1 MAVPPQ
7 LHSVCVFCGSSVGVR
22 PEFAQAAEEMGRL
35 LAERQIRVV
44 YGGGNVGLMGALAN
58 AALAAGGQVIG
69 VIPQMLVDRELAHT
83 GLTELRIV
91 LSMHERK
98 ALMAELSD
106 AFIALPGGLGTFEE
120 LFEVLTWAQLG
131 IHNKPCGC
139 LNVLAYFDALLALLN
154 QAIAEGFLHQRH
166 LLSWSHDPQELL
178 TMLQRH
184 QPRKEETGFERDVI

>member
-7 LHSVCVFCGSSVGVR
+7 LRSVCVFCGSSVGVR